1 MKFLLWAVLVLVVV
15 MWLSRGKKIA
25 SGTSTTANENTD
37 DTPAGI
43 PSDKTEPMVC
53 CAHCGVY
60 LPASESVA
68 TPSGTVFCSE
78 EHRLLHA
85 RT

>member
-1 MKFLLWAVLVLVVV
+1 MKFLLWAVLALVIV
-15 MWLSRGKKIA
+15 MWLARGKKVA
-25 SGTSTTANENTD
+25 SGSSTAAAD
-37 DTPAGI
+37 KPAAAPG
-43 PSDKTEPMVC
+43 DKTEQMVC

-85 RT
+85 GA